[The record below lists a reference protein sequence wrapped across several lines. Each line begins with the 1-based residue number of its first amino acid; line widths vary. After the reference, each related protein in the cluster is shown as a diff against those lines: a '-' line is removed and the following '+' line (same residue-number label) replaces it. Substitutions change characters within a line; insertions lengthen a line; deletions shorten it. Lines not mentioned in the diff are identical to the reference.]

1 MKLETERLKFQKDG
15 LFMVHSGPVLS
26 LDFSL
31 DNRLLASGDQQ
42 GTVKVWKLADGKCL
56 RQINIE
62 LSRNLA
68 SVTTVRLNPANSK
81 VYACCL
87 DKSIKVF
94 GLKSGTMLKEMAGQ
108 HESYI
113 QGFDF
118 LCVKVADNKLVK
130 TDDLVLS
137 YSFDGKVVL
146 WALGPNA
153 KLFPSQRL

>member
-1 MKLETERLKFQKDG
+1 M
-15 LFMVHSGPVLS
+15 
-26 LDFSL
+26 
-31 DNRLLASGDQQ
+31 
-42 GTVKVWKLADGKCL
+42 
-56 RQINIE
+56 
-62 LSRNLA
+62 
-68 SVTTVRLNPANSK
+68 TTVRLNPANSK

-118 LCVKVADNKLVK
+118 LCVRVADNKLVK

-153 KLFPSQRL
+153 KLFPSQQLQSPDHQLPPVSVVLSINSSTLLRQTNFLLNNVDLNPLSP